1 MPSRLCSKKR
11 IVRPSRAIRV
21 SRLLASIG
29 IVILVTVVAYESH
42 ARSFVAGFLYLFP
55 LMLIAFRW
63 GFSEAVVASIVAVG
77 CLDYFF
83 TQPLLH
89 FYMEDPQDWIALACF
104 EATFVV
110 TSQLAD
116 RLRRYALRADERR
129 RQVEMLYVM
138 SREILYLDRRSM
150 IGSKLVKLIAETFGL
165 AGVSLWDEREAH
177 LEIAGNR
184 CIPEEEVRAA
194 CLHESHQDDMNNG
207 RFLRVLLTGTR
218 AVGSIGLVGASGAFT
233 LDSRTV
239 DAIASLSAVA
249 LERSHSFLAESSA
262 EAARQSEQM
271 RSAVLDGLAHAFKT
285 PLTTIQAASSG
296 LLEINELNTAQKEL
310 VSVIDQEALR
320 LGNLT
325 TQALLTART
334 DSREMRPQRERIPV
348 EPFLRDLLDHWTPDL
363 AGQLCLTS
371 DQPASSV
378 WADRRLLEMALSQ
391 LVDNAVKYGM
401 PAAPI
406 LLHAGLTDTETVF
419 SVRNAGSYIAPEER
433 LRIFRRYYR
442 GSGSEYR
449 ASGTGIGLSVV
460 KQIAELHHGRIWVE
474 SERETGTVFFF
485 TLPHVCKE

>member
-1 MPSRLCSKKR
+1 LH
-11 IVRPSRAIRV
+11 
-21 SRLLASIG
+21 LLASIG
-29 IVILVTVVAYESH
+29 VVMLVTVVAYESH

-63 GFSEAVVASIVAVG
+63 GFPEAMIASIVAVG

-89 FYMEDPQDWIALACF
+89 FYVEDPQDRVALACF
-104 EATFVV
+104 EATFLV

-129 RQVEMLYVM
+129 RQVEMLYIM

-165 AGVSLWDEREAH
+165 AGVSLWDERDAH
-177 LEIAGNR
+177 MESAGSR
-184 CIPEEEVRAA
+184 CIPDEEVRAA
-194 CLHESHQDDMNNG
+194 CFQEIHQNDPKTG
-207 RFLRVLLTGTR
+207 TFLRALLIGTR
-218 AVGSIGLVGASGAFT
+218 AVGSIGLVSTPAAFP

-262 EAARQSEQM
+262 EAAKQSEKM

-296 LLEINELNTAQKEL
+296 LLEIGGLSAAQTEL
-310 VSVIDQEALR
+310 VSVIDQQALC
-320 LGNLT
+320 LGELT
-325 TQALLTART
+325 TQALLTAKIE
-334 DSREMRPQRERIPV
+334 SEEMKPRKERIPV
-348 EPFLRDLLDHWTPDL
+348 ESLLRDLRDQWTSEL
-363 AGQLCLTS
+363 TENLCLSNDRLDST
-371 DQPASSV
+371 V

-401 PAAPI
+401 PATPI
-406 LLHAGLTDTETVF
+406 SLHAGLTDTEMVF
-419 SVRNAGSYIAPEER
+419 SVRNDGSYIAPEER
-433 LRIFRRYYR
+433 LRIFRRYHR
-442 GSGSEYR
+442 GSDSEYR
-449 ASGTGIGLSVV
+449 APGTGIGLSVV
-460 KQIAELHHGRIWVE
+460 KQIAELHQGRVWVE

-485 TLPHVCKE
+485 TLPHICSE